1 MAPTS
6 NVEDLAQQAP
16 LIFEGTI
23 VSIGTSTMATFAAT
37 GDTAVVRVDEI
48 VRAPNVLRSQ
58 AGREI
63 TIQLRPKVKTSAGDQ
78 ALFFAEGLMYGDG
91 LAVRELGRKPLTK
104 ATNGARSRVD
114 TVMAAQPD
122 ARLRTRVASAALV
135 VTGRVAAT
143 APIAPDVRLPISEHD
158 PEWRRATVDIEGVE
172 KGGHDASSVQVTF
185 ASSRDVAWYEAPKLR
200 EGDRGV
206 FLLHR
211 SEAVSA
217 VGAAARDLTANDFV
231 VLDPLDFQPVN
242 QRDRIQAL
250 ARP

>member
-78 ALFFAEGLMYGDG
+78 ALFFAEGLMY
-91 LAVRELGRKPLTK
+91 GRKPLTK